1 MSLAVWQVTIA
12 ALLAVLAF
20 DLALAVIR
28 RNKETSIKEAAA
40 WTFFYVSAAIAFG
53 YSLGVWN
60 TTQARGEFFAG
71 WITEYSLSVDN
82 LFIFIL
88 ILARFKVDKTKQQL
102 VLLVGIIMALVLRGI
117 FIALGSAAISRFSWV
132 FYIFGA
138 FLLFTAYKLISEA
151 DEKEWKEGK
160 LITWFRK
167 KGASPL
173 TIVLVAIAF
182 TDLIFA
188 LDSIPA
194 IFGLTKDPYIVFT
207 ANAFALM
214 GLRQLYFLLS
224 GLMQRLK
231 YLGVGLS
238 IILAWIGVKL
248 VNHALHKNE
257 LPFINGGEHVYL
269 IPEIS
274 TELSLGV
281 IIGTKAKNIRK
292 ADALKYVA
300 GYCTINDLSEREF
313 QAERSGQWTKGKSYD
328 TFGPIGPWLVTS
340 DEVKDPQKLHMWLD
354 LNGKRVQ
361 DGSTSTMVF
370 GVAHIVAYLSQFFTL
385 MPGDIITTGTPP
397 GVGMGMKPQRF
408 LKPGDTMR
416 LGIEG
421 LGEQGKKVVRDK

>member
-1 MSLAVWQVTIA
+1 MSLTVWEVTIA

-20 DLALAVIR
+20 DLALAFIR
-28 RNKETSIKEAAA
+28 RNKETSMKEAAA
-40 WTFFYVSAAIAFG
+40 WTIFYVSAAIAFG

-88 ILARFKVDKTKQQL
+88 ILARFKIDKTKQQL
-102 VLLVGIIMALVLRGI
+102 VLLVGIIMALILRGI

-138 FLLFTAYKLISEA
+138 FLLFTAYKLISETG
-151 DEKEWKEGK
+151 EKEWKEGK
-160 LITWFRK
+160 LIAWFRK

-214 GLRQLYFLLS
+214 GLRQLYFLLG
-224 GLMQRLK
+224 GLMNKLI
-231 YLGVGLS
+231 YLTQGLA
-238 IILAWIGVKL
+238 IILGFIGVKL
-248 VNHALHKNE
+248 IIEAIHGGGTHKILGVE
-257 LPFINGGEHVYL
+257 

-274 TELSLGV
+274 TQFSLIV
-281 IIGTKAKNIRK
+281 IVGT
-292 ADALKYVA
+292 
-300 GYCTINDLSEREF
+300 
-313 QAERSGQWTKGKSYD
+313 
-328 TFGPIGPWLVTS
+328 LVTTTIAS
-340 DEVKDPQKLHMWLD
+340 LFVSSKSK
-354 LNGKRVQ
+354 
-361 DGSTSTMVF
+361 
-370 GVAHIVAYLSQFFTL
+370 VA
-385 MPGDIITTGTPP
+385 
-397 GVGMGMKPQRF
+397 
-408 LKPGDTMR
+408 
-416 LGIEG
+416 E
-421 LGEQGKKVVRDK
+421 

>member
-1 MSLAVWQVTIA
+1 MSITVWEVTIA

-28 RNKETSIKEAAA
+28 RNKETSIQEAAA
-40 WTFFYVSAAIAFG
+40 WTIFYVSAAIAFG

-60 TTQARGEFFAG
+60 TTQARSEFFAG

-102 VLLVGIIMALVLRGI
+102 VLLVGIIMALILRGT

-138 FLLFTAYKLISEA
+138 FLLFTAYKLISESG
-151 DEKEWKEGK
+151 EKEWKEGK
-160 LITWFRK
+160 VISWFRK

-173 TIVLVAIAF
+173 TIVLIAIAF

-214 GLRQLYFLLS
+214 GLRQLYFLLG
-224 GLMQRLK
+224 GLMNKLIYLTQGLAIILGFIGIK
-231 YLGVGLS
+231 LIVEAIHGGGTHKILGV
-238 IILAWIGVKL
+238 
-248 VNHALHKNE
+248 E
-257 LPFINGGEHVYL
+257 

-274 TELSLGV
+274 TQFSLIV
-281 IIGTKAKNIRK
+281 IVGTLA
-292 ADALKYVA
+292 
-300 GYCTINDLSEREF
+300 
-313 QAERSGQWTKGKSYD
+313 
-328 TFGPIGPWLVTS
+328 
-340 DEVKDPQKLHMWLD
+340 
-354 LNGKRVQ
+354 
-361 DGSTSTMVF
+361 
-370 GVAHIVAYLSQFFTL
+370 
-385 MPGDIITTGTPP
+385 ITTIASLF
-397 GVGMGMKPQRF
+397 VSSKS
-408 LKPGDTMR
+408 
-416 LGIEG
+416 
-421 LGEQGKKVVRDK
+421 KVAE

>member
-1 MSLAVWQVTIA
+1 MSLTVWEVTIA

-28 RNKETSIKEAAA
+28 RNKETSMREAAA
-40 WTFFYVSAAIAFG
+40 WTIFYVSAAIAFG
-53 YSLGVWN
+53 YSLGIWN

-88 ILARFKVDKTKQQL
+88 ILARFKIDKTKQQL
-102 VLLVGIIMALVLRGI
+102 VLLVGIIMALILRGI

-138 FLLFTAYKLISEA
+138 FLLFTAYKLMSETG
-151 DEKEWKEGK
+151 EKEWKEGK
-160 LITWFRK
+160 LIAWFRK

-214 GLRQLYFLLS
+214 GLRQLYFLLG
-224 GLMQRLK
+224 GLMNKLI
-231 YLGVGLS
+231 YLTQGLA
-238 IILAWIGVKL
+238 IILGFIGVKL
-248 VNHALHKNE
+248 IIEAIHGGGTHKILGVE
-257 LPFINGGEHVYL
+257 

-274 TELSLGV
+274 TQFSLIV
-281 IIGTKAKNIRK
+281 IVGT
-292 ADALKYVA
+292 
-300 GYCTINDLSEREF
+300 
-313 QAERSGQWTKGKSYD
+313 
-328 TFGPIGPWLVTS
+328 LVT
-340 DEVKDPQKLHMWLD
+340 
-354 LNGKRVQ
+354 
-361 DGSTSTMVF
+361 
-370 GVAHIVAYLSQFFTL
+370 
-385 MPGDIITTGTPP
+385 TTIASLF
-397 GVGMGMKPQRF
+397 VSSKS
-408 LKPGDTMR
+408 
-416 LGIEG
+416 
-421 LGEQGKKVVRDK
+421 KVTE

>member
-1 MSLAVWQVTIA
+1 MSLVVWEVTIA

-28 RNKETSIKEAAA
+28 RNKETSMKEAAA
-40 WTFFYVSAAIAFG
+40 WTIFYVSAAIAFG

-88 ILARFKVDKTKQQL
+88 ILARFKIDKTKQQL
-102 VLLVGIIMALVLRGI
+102 VLLIGIIMALILRGI

-138 FLLFTAYKLISEA
+138 FLLFTAYKLINESG
-151 DEKEWKEGK
+151 EKEWKEGK
-160 LITWFRK
+160 LISWFRK

-214 GLRQLYFLLS
+214 GLRQLYFLLG
-224 GLMQRLK
+224 GLMSKLIYLTQGLAIILGFIGIK
-231 YLGVGLS
+231 LIIEAIHGGGTHKILGV
-238 IILAWIGVKL
+238 
-248 VNHALHKNE
+248 E
-257 LPFINGGEHVYL
+257 
-269 IPEIS
+269 IPVIS
-274 TELSLGV
+274 TQFSLIV
-281 IIGTKAKNIRK
+281 IVGT
-292 ADALKYVA
+292 
-300 GYCTINDLSEREF
+300 
-313 QAERSGQWTKGKSYD
+313 
-328 TFGPIGPWLVTS
+328 LVTTTIAS
-340 DEVKDPQKLHMWLD
+340 LFVSSKSK
-354 LNGKRVQ
+354 
-361 DGSTSTMVF
+361 
-370 GVAHIVAYLSQFFTL
+370 VA
-385 MPGDIITTGTPP
+385 
-397 GVGMGMKPQRF
+397 
-408 LKPGDTMR
+408 
-416 LGIEG
+416 E
-421 LGEQGKKVVRDK
+421 

>member
-1 MSLAVWQVTIA
+1 MSLVVWEVTIA

-28 RNKETSIKEAAA
+28 RNKETSMKEAAA
-40 WTFFYVSAAIAFG
+40 WTIFYVSAAIAFG

-60 TTQARGEFFAG
+60 TTQSRGEFFAG

-88 ILARFKVDKTKQQL
+88 ILARFKIDKTKQQL
-102 VLLVGIIMALVLRGI
+102 VLLIGIIMALILRGI

-138 FLLFTAYKLISEA
+138 FLLYTAYKLINESG
-151 DEKEWKEGK
+151 EKEWKEGK

-214 GLRQLYFLLS
+214 GLRQLYFLLG
-224 GLMQRLK
+224 GLMNKLI
-231 YLGVGLS
+231 YLTQGLA
-238 IILAWIGVKL
+238 IILGFIGVKL
-248 VNHALHKNE
+248 IIEAIHGGGTHKILGVE
-257 LPFINGGEHVYL
+257 

-274 TELSLGV
+274 TQFSLAV
-281 IIGTKAKNIRK
+281 IVGT
-292 ADALKYVA
+292 
-300 GYCTINDLSEREF
+300 
-313 QAERSGQWTKGKSYD
+313 
-328 TFGPIGPWLVTS
+328 LVTTTIAS
-340 DEVKDPQKLHMWLD
+340 LIVSSKSK
-354 LNGKRVQ
+354 
-361 DGSTSTMVF
+361 
-370 GVAHIVAYLSQFFTL
+370 VA
-385 MPGDIITTGTPP
+385 
-397 GVGMGMKPQRF
+397 
-408 LKPGDTMR
+408 
-416 LGIEG
+416 E
-421 LGEQGKKVVRDK
+421 

>member
-1 MSLAVWQVTIA
+1 MSLTVWEITIA
-12 ALLAVLAF
+12 ALLAVLAL

-28 RNKETSIKEAAA
+28 RNKETSMKEAAA
-40 WTFFYVSAAIAFG
+40 WTIFYVSAAIAFG

-88 ILARFKVDKTKQQL
+88 ILARFKIDKTKQQL
-102 VLLVGIIMALVLRGI
+102 VLLVGIIMALILRGI

-138 FLLFTAYKLISEA
+138 FLLYTAYKLISETG
-151 DEKEWKEGK
+151 EKEWKEGK
-160 LITWFRK
+160 LIAWFRK

-214 GLRQLYFLLS
+214 GLRQLYFLLG
-224 GLMQRLK
+224 GLMNKLI
-231 YLGVGLS
+231 YLTQGLA
-238 IILAWIGVKL
+238 IILGFIGVKL
-248 VNHALHKNE
+248 IIEAIHGGGTHKILGVE
-257 LPFINGGEHVYL
+257 

-274 TELSLGV
+274 TQFSLIV
-281 IIGTKAKNIRK
+281 IVGT
-292 ADALKYVA
+292 
-300 GYCTINDLSEREF
+300 
-313 QAERSGQWTKGKSYD
+313 
-328 TFGPIGPWLVTS
+328 LVTTTIAS
-340 DEVKDPQKLHMWLD
+340 LFVSSKSK
-354 LNGKRVQ
+354 
-361 DGSTSTMVF
+361 
-370 GVAHIVAYLSQFFTL
+370 VA
-385 MPGDIITTGTPP
+385 
-397 GVGMGMKPQRF
+397 
-408 LKPGDTMR
+408 
-416 LGIEG
+416 E
-421 LGEQGKKVVRDK
+421 

>member
-1 MSLAVWQVTIA
+1 MSLTVWEVTIA

-28 RNKETSIKEAAA
+28 RNKETSTKEAAA
-40 WTFFYVSAAIAFG
+40 WTIFYVSAAIAFG

-102 VLLVGIIMALVLRGI
+102 VLLVGIIMALILRGT

-138 FLLFTAYKLISEA
+138 FLLFTAYKLLSESG
-151 DEKEWKEGK
+151 EKEWKEGK

-207 ANAFALM
+207 ANAFVLM
-214 GLRQLYFLLS
+214 GLRQLYFLLG
-224 GLMQRLK
+224 GLM
-231 YLGVGLS
+231 
-238 IILAWIGVKL
+238 
-248 VNHALHKNE
+248 N
-257 LPFINGGEHVYL
+257 
-269 IPEIS
+269 
-274 TELSLGV
+274 
-281 IIGTKAKNIRK
+281 
-292 ADALKYVA
+292 
-300 GYCTINDLSEREF
+300 
-313 QAERSGQWTKGKSYD
+313 
-328 TFGPIGPWLVTS
+328 
-340 DEVKDPQKLHMWLD
+340 
-354 LNGKRVQ
+354 
-361 DGSTSTMVF
+361 
-370 GVAHIVAYLSQFFTL
+370 
-385 MPGDIITTGTPP
+385 
-397 GVGMGMKPQRF
+397 
-408 LKPGDTMR
+408 
-416 LGIEG
+416 
-421 LGEQGKKVVRDK
+421 

>member
-1 MSLAVWQVTIA
+1 MSLTVWEVTIA

-20 DLALAVIR
+20 DLALAFIR
-28 RNKETSIKEAAA
+28 RNKETSMKEAAA
-40 WTFFYVSAAIAFG
+40 WTIFYVSAAIAFG
-53 YSLGVWN
+53 YSLGIWS

-102 VLLVGIIMALVLRGI
+102 VLLVGIIMALILRGI

-138 FLLFTAYKLISEA
+138 FLLFTAYKLISESG
-151 DEKEWKEGK
+151 EKEWKEGK

-214 GLRQLYFLLS
+214 GLRQLYFLLG
-224 GLMQRLK
+224 GLMNKLI
-231 YLGVGLS
+231 YLTQGLA
-238 IILAWIGVKL
+238 IILGFIGVKL
-248 VNHALHKNE
+248 IVEAIHGGGTHKILGVE
-257 LPFINGGEHVYL
+257 

-274 TELSLGV
+274 TQFSLIV
-281 IIGTKAKNIRK
+281 IVGT
-292 ADALKYVA
+292 
-300 GYCTINDLSEREF
+300 
-313 QAERSGQWTKGKSYD
+313 
-328 TFGPIGPWLVTS
+328 LV
-340 DEVKDPQKLHMWLD
+340 
-354 LNGKRVQ
+354 
-361 DGSTSTMVF
+361 
-370 GVAHIVAYLSQFFTL
+370 
-385 MPGDIITTGTPP
+385 ITTIASLF
-397 GVGMGMKPQRF
+397 VSSKS
-408 LKPGDTMR
+408 
-416 LGIEG
+416 
-421 LGEQGKKVVRDK
+421 KVAE

>member
-1 MSLAVWQVTIA
+1 MSLTVWEVTIA

-40 WTFFYVSAAIAFG
+40 WTIFYVSAAIAFG

-88 ILARFKVDKTKQQL
+88 ILARFKIDKTKQQL
-102 VLLVGIIMALVLRGI
+102 VLLVGIIMALILRGI

-151 DEKEWKEGK
+151 GEKEWKEGK

-214 GLRQLYFLLS
+214 GLRQLYFLLG
-224 GLMQRLK
+224 GLMNKLIYLTQGLAIILGFIGIK
-231 YLGVGLS
+231 LIVEAIHGGGTHKILGV
-238 IILAWIGVKL
+238 K
-248 VNHALHKNE
+248 
-257 LPFINGGEHVYL
+257 

-274 TELSLGV
+274 TQFSLIV
-281 IIGTKAKNIRK
+281 IVGT
-292 ADALKYVA
+292 L
-300 GYCTINDLSEREF
+300 
-313 QAERSGQWTKGKSYD
+313 
-328 TFGPIGPWLVTS
+328 
-340 DEVKDPQKLHMWLD
+340 
-354 LNGKRVQ
+354 
-361 DGSTSTMVF
+361 
-370 GVAHIVAYLSQFFTL
+370 
-385 MPGDIITTGTPP
+385 IITTIASLF
-397 GVGMGMKPQRF
+397 VSSKS
-408 LKPGDTMR
+408 
-416 LGIEG
+416 
-421 LGEQGKKVVRDK
+421 KVAE

>member
-1 MSLAVWQVTIA
+1 MSLTVWEVTIA

-20 DLALAVIR
+20 DLALAFIR
-28 RNKETSIKEAAA
+28 RNKETSMKEAAA
-40 WTFFYVSAAIAFG
+40 WTIFYVSAAIAFG
-53 YSLGVWN
+53 YSLGIWS

-102 VLLVGIIMALVLRGI
+102 VLLVGIIMALILRGV

-138 FLLFTAYKLISEA
+138 FLLFTAYKLISESG
-151 DEKEWKEGK
+151 EKEWKEGK

-214 GLRQLYFLLS
+214 GLRQFYFLLG
-224 GLMQRLK
+224 GLMNKLI
-231 YLGVGLS
+231 YLTQGLA
-238 IILAWIGVKL
+238 IILGFIGVKL
-248 VNHALHKNE
+248 IIEAIHGGGTHKILGVE
-257 LPFINGGEHVYL
+257 

-274 TELSLGV
+274 TQFSLIV
-281 IIGTKAKNIRK
+281 IVGT
-292 ADALKYVA
+292 
-300 GYCTINDLSEREF
+300 
-313 QAERSGQWTKGKSYD
+313 
-328 TFGPIGPWLVTS
+328 LV
-340 DEVKDPQKLHMWLD
+340 
-354 LNGKRVQ
+354 
-361 DGSTSTMVF
+361 
-370 GVAHIVAYLSQFFTL
+370 
-385 MPGDIITTGTPP
+385 ITTIASLF
-397 GVGMGMKPQRF
+397 VSSKS
-408 LKPGDTMR
+408 
-416 LGIEG
+416 
-421 LGEQGKKVVRDK
+421 KVAE

>member
-1 MSLAVWQVTIA
+1 MSLVVWEVTIA
-12 ALLAVLAF
+12 ALLAVLAL

-28 RNKETSIKEAAA
+28 RNKETSMKEAAA
-40 WTFFYVSAAIAFG
+40 WTIFYVSAAIAFG

-88 ILARFKVDKTKQQL
+88 ILARFKIDKTKQQL
-102 VLLVGIIMALVLRGI
+102 VLLIGIIMALILRGI

-138 FLLFTAYKLISEA
+138 FLLFTAYKLINESG
-151 DEKEWKEGK
+151 EKEWKEGK
-160 LITWFRK
+160 LISWFRK

-214 GLRQLYFLLS
+214 GLRQLYFLLG
-224 GLMQRLK
+224 GLMNKLI
-231 YLGVGLS
+231 YLTQGLA
-238 IILAWIGVKL
+238 IILGFIGVKL
-248 VNHALHKNE
+248 IIEAIHGGGTHKILGVE
-257 LPFINGGEHVYL
+257 

-274 TELSLGV
+274 TQFSLIV
-281 IIGTKAKNIRK
+281 IVGT
-292 ADALKYVA
+292 
-300 GYCTINDLSEREF
+300 
-313 QAERSGQWTKGKSYD
+313 
-328 TFGPIGPWLVTS
+328 LVTTTIAS
-340 DEVKDPQKLHMWLD
+340 LVVSSKSK
-354 LNGKRVQ
+354 
-361 DGSTSTMVF
+361 
-370 GVAHIVAYLSQFFTL
+370 VA
-385 MPGDIITTGTPP
+385 
-397 GVGMGMKPQRF
+397 
-408 LKPGDTMR
+408 
-416 LGIEG
+416 E
-421 LGEQGKKVVRDK
+421 

>member
-1 MSLAVWQVTIA
+1 MSITVWEVTIA

-40 WTFFYVSAAIAFG
+40 WTIFYVSAAIAFG
-53 YSLGVWN
+53 YSLGIWS

-102 VLLVGIIMALVLRGI
+102 VLLIGIIMALILRGI

-138 FLLFTAYKLISEA
+138 FLLFTAYKLISESG
-151 DEKEWKEGK
+151 EKEWKEGK

-214 GLRQLYFLLS
+214 GLRQLYFLLG
-224 GLMQRLK
+224 GLMNKLI
-231 YLGVGLS
+231 YLTQGLA
-238 IILAWIGVKL
+238 IILGFIGVKL
-248 VNHALHKNE
+248 IIEAIHGGGTHKILGVE
-257 LPFINGGEHVYL
+257 

-274 TELSLGV
+274 TQFSLIV
-281 IIGTKAKNIRK
+281 IVGTLATTTIASLIVSSKSK
-292 ADALKYVA
+292 VA
-300 GYCTINDLSEREF
+300 E
-313 QAERSGQWTKGKSYD
+313 
-328 TFGPIGPWLVTS
+328 
-340 DEVKDPQKLHMWLD
+340 
-354 LNGKRVQ
+354 
-361 DGSTSTMVF
+361 
-370 GVAHIVAYLSQFFTL
+370 
-385 MPGDIITTGTPP
+385 
-397 GVGMGMKPQRF
+397 
-408 LKPGDTMR
+408 
-416 LGIEG
+416 
-421 LGEQGKKVVRDK
+421 

>member
-1 MSLAVWQVTIA
+1 MSLTVWEVTIA

-20 DLALAVIR
+20 DLALAFIR
-28 RNKETSIKEAAA
+28 RNKETSMKEAAA
-40 WTFFYVSAAIAFG
+40 WTIFYVSAAIAFG
-53 YSLGVWN
+53 YSLGIWN

-88 ILARFKVDKTKQQL
+88 ILARFKINKTKQQL
-102 VLLVGIIMALVLRGI
+102 VLLVGIIMALILRGI

-138 FLLFTAYKLISEA
+138 FLLFTAYKLISETG
-151 DEKEWKEGK
+151 EKEWKEGK

-214 GLRQLYFLLS
+214 GLRQLYFLLG
-224 GLMQRLK
+224 GLMNKLI
-231 YLGVGLS
+231 YLTQGLA
-238 IILAWIGVKL
+238 IILGFIGVKL
-248 VNHALHKNE
+248 IIEAIHGGGTHKILGVE
-257 LPFINGGEHVYL
+257 

-274 TELSLGV
+274 TQFSLTV
-281 IIGTKAKNIRK
+281 IVGT
-292 ADALKYVA
+292 
-300 GYCTINDLSEREF
+300 
-313 QAERSGQWTKGKSYD
+313 
-328 TFGPIGPWLVTS
+328 LVTTTIAS
-340 DEVKDPQKLHMWLD
+340 LIVSSKSK
-354 LNGKRVQ
+354 
-361 DGSTSTMVF
+361 
-370 GVAHIVAYLSQFFTL
+370 VA
-385 MPGDIITTGTPP
+385 
-397 GVGMGMKPQRF
+397 
-408 LKPGDTMR
+408 
-416 LGIEG
+416 E
-421 LGEQGKKVVRDK
+421 

>member
-1 MSLAVWQVTIA
+1 MSLTVWEVTIA

-20 DLALAVIR
+20 DLVLAVIR

-40 WTFFYVSAAIAFG
+40 WTIFYVSAAIAFG
-53 YSLGVWN
+53 YSLGIWS

-102 VLLVGIIMALVLRGI
+102 VLLIGIIMALILRGI

-138 FLLFTAYKLISEA
+138 FLLFTAYKLISESG
-151 DEKEWKEGK
+151 EKEWKEGK

-214 GLRQLYFLLS
+214 GLRQLYFLLG
-224 GLMQRLK
+224 GLMNKLI
-231 YLGVGLS
+231 YLTQGLA
-238 IILAWIGVKL
+238 IILGFIGVKL
-248 VNHALHKNE
+248 IIEAIHGGGTHKILGVE
-257 LPFINGGEHVYL
+257 

-274 TELSLGV
+274 TQFSLIV
-281 IIGTKAKNIRK
+281 IVGT
-292 ADALKYVA
+292 
-300 GYCTINDLSEREF
+300 
-313 QAERSGQWTKGKSYD
+313 
-328 TFGPIGPWLVTS
+328 LVTTTIVS
-340 DEVKDPQKLHMWLD
+340 LFVSSKSK
-354 LNGKRVQ
+354 
-361 DGSTSTMVF
+361 
-370 GVAHIVAYLSQFFTL
+370 VA
-385 MPGDIITTGTPP
+385 
-397 GVGMGMKPQRF
+397 
-408 LKPGDTMR
+408 
-416 LGIEG
+416 E
-421 LGEQGKKVVRDK
+421 

>member
-1 MSLAVWQVTIA
+1 MSLVVWEVTIA
-12 ALLAVLAF
+12 ALLAVLAL

-28 RNKETSIKEAAA
+28 RNKETSMREAAA
-40 WTFFYVSAAIAFG
+40 WTIFYVSAAIAFV

-88 ILARFKVDKTKQQL
+88 ILARFKIDKTKQQL
-102 VLLVGIIMALVLRGI
+102 VLLIGIIMALILRGI

-138 FLLFTAYKLISEA
+138 FLLFTAYKLINESG
-151 DEKEWKEGK
+151 EKEWKEGK
-160 LITWFRK
+160 LISWFRK

-214 GLRQLYFLLS
+214 GLRQLYFLLG
-224 GLMQRLK
+224 GLMNKLI
-231 YLGVGLS
+231 YLTQGLA
-238 IILAWIGVKL
+238 IILGFIGVKL
-248 VNHALHKNE
+248 IIEAIHGGGTHKILGVE
-257 LPFINGGEHVYL
+257 

-274 TELSLGV
+274 TQFSLIV
-281 IIGTKAKNIRK
+281 IVGT
-292 ADALKYVA
+292 
-300 GYCTINDLSEREF
+300 
-313 QAERSGQWTKGKSYD
+313 
-328 TFGPIGPWLVTS
+328 LVTTTIAS
-340 DEVKDPQKLHMWLD
+340 LVVSSKSK
-354 LNGKRVQ
+354 
-361 DGSTSTMVF
+361 
-370 GVAHIVAYLSQFFTL
+370 VA
-385 MPGDIITTGTPP
+385 
-397 GVGMGMKPQRF
+397 
-408 LKPGDTMR
+408 
-416 LGIEG
+416 E
-421 LGEQGKKVVRDK
+421 

>member
-1 MSLAVWQVTIA
+1 MSLTVWEVTIA

-40 WTFFYVSAAIAFG
+40 WTIFYVLAAIAFG

-102 VLLVGIIMALVLRGI
+102 VLLVGIIMALILRGT

-138 FLLFTAYKLISEA
+138 FLLFTADKLISESG
-151 DEKEWKEGK
+151 EKEWKEGK
-160 LITWFRK
+160 VISWFRK

-214 GLRQLYFLLS
+214 GLRQLYFLLG
-224 GLMQRLK
+224 GLMNKLIYLTQGLAIILGFIGIK
-231 YLGVGLS
+231 LIVEAIHGGGTHKILGV
-238 IILAWIGVKL
+238 
-248 VNHALHKNE
+248 E
-257 LPFINGGEHVYL
+257 

-274 TELSLGV
+274 TQFSLIV
-281 IIGTKAKNIRK
+281 IVGTLA
-292 ADALKYVA
+292 
-300 GYCTINDLSEREF
+300 
-313 QAERSGQWTKGKSYD
+313 
-328 TFGPIGPWLVTS
+328 
-340 DEVKDPQKLHMWLD
+340 
-354 LNGKRVQ
+354 
-361 DGSTSTMVF
+361 
-370 GVAHIVAYLSQFFTL
+370 
-385 MPGDIITTGTPP
+385 ITTIASLF
-397 GVGMGMKPQRF
+397 VSSKS
-408 LKPGDTMR
+408 
-416 LGIEG
+416 
-421 LGEQGKKVVRDK
+421 KVAE